1 MKLWISEIEARNK
14 IFVEMKKILV
24 CTIPLWC
31 PFKQKNQHLRHIW
44 ENYSILGWNISL
56 LFFHSLSL
64 SPTFSISLTLSHS
77 LLHTHI
83 HTRTYDT
90 QALTLFL
97 IWNLWMGGVIK
108 FSMFGG
114 SVKAKRSEKS
124 PLNRLLQKLD
134 IRMPRLGPTNRR
146 HFCQSRP

>member
-56 LFFHSLSL
+56 SFFHSLSL
-64 SPTFSISLTLSHS
+64 SLTHSVSLSLSLT
-77 LLHTHI
+77 HTH
-83 HTRTYDT
+83 HTHTHT

-124 PLNRLLQKLD
+124 PLNRLFQKFD
-134 IRMPRLGPTNRR
+134 IPIPRLGPTNRR
-146 HFCQSRP
+146 LFWKSWWHKW